1 VSIAVE
7 VITLALV
14 AILVIVSLLLGSWRT
29 GGIVTV
35 TCFLA
40 VNSVMGVMGYWGIS
54 LNAISLVNLVISL
67 GIAVEF
73 CSHIARAFMGA
84 GQGIHFDRPE
94 GQKERDERAWT
105 ALVDVGP
112 SVS

>member
-1 VSIAVE
+1 MTAVC
-7 VITLALV
+7 A
-14 AILVIVSLLLGSWRT
+14 
-29 GGIVTV
+29 
-35 TCFLA
+35 LA
-40 VNSVMGVMGYWGIS
+40 VLNVMGVMGFWGIS

-84 GQGIHFDRPE
+84 GQGLPFDHPS
-94 GQKERDERAWT
+94 GSKERDERALS

-112 SVS
+112 SVSSLPLFSTIAQQTDFASCSTRYSRVSP

>member
-1 VSIAVE
+1 
-7 VITLALV
+7 
-14 AILVIVSLLLGSWRT
+14 
-29 GGIVTV
+29 
-35 TCFLA
+35 
-40 VNSVMGVMGYWGIS
+40 MGVMGFWGIS

-84 GQGIHFDRPE
+84 GGGMPFEKDAR
-94 GQKERDERAWT
+94 KEKDERAFT

-112 SVS
+112 SVSLSPSVHG